1 MKNTEIQALIKA
13 YAEQKQLDCRTAKKL
28 LQRILKIVLSD
39 LKRKEE
45 NAGDQEQKRTEEK

>member
-1 MKNTEIQALIKA
+1 MKNTEIQELIKA
-13 YAEQKQLDCRTAKKL
+13 YAEQKQLDCRTAREL

>member
-13 YAEQKQLDCRTAKKL
+13 YAEQKQLDCRTAREL

-45 NAGDQEQKRTEEK
+45 NAGDQEQKRMEEK